1 MKKPYMHLSLN
12 ERELIHNMVWDKL
25 SIREIAR
32 RLGRDPSTIS
42 REINRNTPSLV
53 KRYTPHL
60 AQERYEHRKRVVRQR
75 PRLKDPKIIDY
86 VKVKLRKDWSP
97 EQIAGYWNRT
107 HKKLTISHEAIYQY
121 IYVSTKPGDEDDL
134 RVYLR
139 RKHKRRQRKYILFKE
154 PKTTIPNRISIDLRP
169 KEVTRRKTYGHWEG
183 DSLVSKKS
191 KVSLNTLSERKSK
204 LVRIS
209 KLPCRTAVET
219 YQAVVNKLGEYPK
232 KLRQTLTLDNG
243 TENAGHEEITKK
255 INTQCYFAHPYHSW
269 ERGTNENTNGL
280 IRYYFSKGTDF
291 ATISEEEIKRV
302 ENLLN
307 NRPRKCLNYLTPLEV
322 FNKAVALSY

>member
-1 MKKPYMHLSLN
+1 MHLSLQ

-32 RLGRDPSTIS
+32 RLGRNPSTIS
-42 REINRNTPSLV
+42 REINRNTPPLV
-53 KRYTPHL
+53 KRYTPHV
-60 AQERYEHRKRVVRQR
+60 AQEKYEYRKQTVRQR
-75 PRLKDPKIIDY
+75 PRLKDPKIIVY
-86 VKVKLRKDWSP
+86 LKEKLKLSWSP
-97 EQIAGYWNRT
+97 EQIAGRWNRT
-107 HKKLTISHEAIYQY
+107 HKKLAISHEAIYQY
-121 IYVSTKPGDEDDL
+121 IYVSTRPGDEDDL

-154 PKTTIPNRISIDLRP
+154 PKTTIPNRVSIDLRP
-169 KEVTRRKTYGHWEG
+169 KEVNRRTTCGHWEG
-183 DSLVSKKS
+183 DSLVSKKNT
-191 KVSLNTLSERKSK
+191 VSLQTLSERKSK

-209 KLPCRTAVET
+209 KLPRRTSVET
-219 YQAVVNKLGEYPK
+219 YQAVVNKLHEYPE

-243 TENAGHEEITKK
+243 TENAGHEKITKK

-280 IRYYFSKGTDF
+280 IRYYFPKGTDF
-291 ATISEEEIKRV
+291 AIVSEEEIKRV

-307 NRPRKCLNYLTPLEV
+307 NRPRKCLRYRTPLEI
-322 FNKAVALSY
+322 FNRAVALSY